1 MFIVKTYIGPHGAVL
16 VVTDAEILGKRFE
29 EGKLQLDL
37 SKEFYQGE
45 KMNKEE
51 VKGLIKKYYIL
62 HLTGEKTINLF
73 VEEGFVDEKRVLRIK
88 KVPHAEVYVVEN

>member
-1 MFIVKTYIGPHGAVL
+1 MFIVKTHIGPHGAVL
-16 VVTDAEILGKRFE
+16 VVTDAEILGKKFE

-45 KMNKEE
+45 KMNEGE
-51 VKGLIKKYYIL
+51 VKELIKKYYIL
-62 HLTGEKTINLF
+62 HLTGEKTIKLF
-73 VEEGFVDEKRVLRIK
+73 LEEGFVDEKRVLRIK